1 MAKSVSAGSTGKK
14 SRHTPAQKKAAREA
28 REKQARAQLKGPRRR
43 PEGRYGESSD
53 RRDDRGGY
61 QRRDDRGG
69 SDRRDDRGGYQ
80 RRDERGGYQGREDRG
95 GYQGR
100 SDRGGYQGRN
110 DRSGSDRG
118 GYQGRSDRGGFE
130 RRDDRGGYQGR
141 SDRGGYQGRND
152 RSGSDRGGYQGRSD
166 RGGFERRDDRGGYQG
181 RSDRGGYQGRSDRG
195 GFERRDDRGGYQ
207 RRDDRGG
214 YQRRD
219 DRPARPRWADEDR
232 SDYRQERR
240 DREVREERRTG
251 SRNEHTWRTHRDER
265 DGREARR
272 GHHEGRGW
280 EDRRHRGDR
289 FDDRRGGRPERDDAG
304 FVEAEQEREAADAA
318 YQEHLAASA
327 AKETV
332 ATVTE
337 DNGFAALGLHEDLVA
352 ALARTGI
359 TQPFP
364 IQAATIPDALEGK
377 DLLGR
382 GQTGSGKTMAFG
394 LPMLHRL
401 AGRPRAVPHRP
412 RAIILTPT
420 RELAMQIVD
429 ALAPLMRAIDKRFL
443 LVAGGMSYTP
453 QLAGLERGV
462 DVLVATPGR
471 LIDLIERSAADLSEV
486 EVTILDEADHMA
498 EMGFVDAIKQVL
510 DLTPTDGQRLLFSAT
525 LDHGVDQVAQAY
537 LTDPVTHSTDDVAA
551 SVDTMEHHVFLVHPH
566 HKKPITAAIAN
577 RPGRTVVF
585 CRTKL
590 GADRVAMQLR
600 DSGVFA
606 AALHGGLN
614 QAQRTRVLDAFKG
627 GTLPVLV
634 ATDVAAR
641 GIHVD
646 EVSLV
651 LQVDPPADHKD
662 YLHRS
667 GRTAR
672 AGEDGVV
679 VTLALPHQK
688 RQVGRLLDAAGV
700 QTDPLPVAPED
711 VAVIETAGGSVPD
724 AEPIPQ
730 SRLDDILRPPRPQGR
745 GGRGRYNDRNGR
757 DGGRGG
763 RGGYGGRGG
772 DRDQRGGPSRRPRR
786 DPDAPARDARP
797 DWRPRG

>member
-1 MAKSVSAGSTGKK
+1 MAKSVSAGHPGKK

-28 REKQARAQLKGPRRR
+28 REKQARAQLKGRRPR
-43 PEGRYGESSD
+43 PEGRYSD
-53 RRDDRGGY
+53 TRDRGDAPGGRGGYPRRDERADDRGGYPRRDDRGGYQKRDDRGGYQSRDDRGGYQKRDDRGGFQGRDDRGY

-69 SDRRDDRGGYQ
+69 YQKRDDRGGFQGRDDRGYQRRDDRGGYQ
-80 RRDERGGYQGREDRG
+80 K
-95 GYQGR
+95 
-100 SDRGGYQGRN
+100 
-110 DRSGSDRG
+110 
-118 GYQGRSDRGGFE
+118 
-130 RRDDRGGYQGR
+130 RDDRGGYQG
-141 SDRGGYQGRND
+141 
-152 RSGSDRGGYQGRSD
+152 
-166 RGGFERRDDRGGYQG
+166 
-181 RSDRGGYQGRSDRG
+181 
-195 GFERRDDRGGYQ
+195 RDDRGGYQ

-219 DRPARPRWADEDR
+219 DRGGYQRRNDRRDDRGGFQRGDDRPARPRWADEDR
-232 SDYRQERR
+232 SDWRQERR
-240 DREVREERRTG
+240 DREVREQRQQG
-251 SRNEHTWRTHRDER
+251 SRSEHTWRTHRDER

-289 FDDRRGGRPERDDAG
+289 FDDRRSTGGFDRRNRGADLAPDG
-304 FVEAEQEREAADAA
+304 EQEREAAEAA
-318 YQEHLAASA
+318 YQEHLASST
-327 AKETV
+327 KEDAT

-337 DNGFAALGLHEDLVA
+337 DNGFARLGLHEDLVS

-364 IQAATIPDALEGK
+364 IQAATIPDALAGK

-412 RAIILTPT
+412 RALIMTPT

-471 LIDLIERSAADLSEV
+471 LIDLIERSAADLSDV
-486 EVTILDEADHMA
+486 EVTVLDEADHMA
-498 EMGFVDAIKQVL
+498 EMGFAEAMKQIL

-525 LDHGVDQVAQAY
+525 LDHGVDQLAAAY
-537 LTDPVTHSTDDVAA
+537 LSDPVTHSTNDVAA

-590 GADRVAMQLR
+590 GADRVALQLR

-614 QAQRTRVLDAFKG
+614 QAQRTRVLDAFKKG
-627 GTLPVLV
+627 SLPVLV

-646 EVSLV
+646 DVSLV

-672 AGEDGVV
+672 AGDEGVV

-688 RQVGRLLDAAGV
+688 KQVGRLLDAAGV
-700 QTDPLPVAPED
+700 QTDPQVVAPED
-711 VAVIETAGGSVPD
+711 VAVIETAGGSVPEAD
-724 AEPIPQ
+724 PIPQ
-730 SRLDDILRPPRPQGR
+730 SQLDDILRPPRPQGR
-745 GGRGRYNDRNGR
+745 GGRGRYGDR
-757 DGGRGG
+757 DSRGG
-763 RGGYGGRGG
+763 RGGYGGGRGGQRSGSRDGG
-772 DRDQRGGPSRRPRR
+772 DRRGGPSRRPRR
-786 DPDAPARDARP
+786 DPDAPARDTRP